1 MEILDNQ
8 FAQDSGKDGLQVT
21 RNMKINWLST
31 SKWVMFLAI
40 LGFIFTGLMVLM
52 ASVMMPM
59 LNMILTM
66 SGQSALAR
74 QLEAAGTLF
83 MVFML
88 LMVAVMFFIHY
99 FHLRFANGL
108 QRSMQYD
115 SQVAFESAWR
125 NLRNFF
131 RINGIITIAML
142 VIYAV
147 VLIFIG
153 SMAASQPDF

>member
-8 FAQDSGKDGLQVT
+8 FAQDSGKDGLHVT
-21 RNMKINWLST
+21 RNMKTNWLST

-66 SGQSALAR
+66 SGQSALAS
-74 QLEAAGTLF
+74 QLEAAGALF

-88 LMVAVMFFIHY
+88 MMVAVMFFIHY
-99 FHLRFANGL
+99 FHLRFATGL

-131 RINGIITIAML
+131 RINGIITIVML
-142 VIYAV
+142 VIYALA
-147 VLIFIG
+147 LIFIG